1 MKGASSFLIQ
11 VTKYLAGAE
20 EVVLIS
26 KGDDFHAVACNRRLA
41 SANVTRKFH
50 CVKSILKAN
59 FCTGNFC
66 VKAMSSRIWT
76 MSGSGGH
83 ISVLRVNSPPAGI
96 AVENFEQGDL
106 LLKVPKISSDKIVS
120 PSVEINNN
128 EIGGSGMN
136 PLSVVVAAAERMY
149 GFFG

>member
-1 MKGASSFLIQ
+1 MKGASGFLIQ
-11 VTKYLAGAE
+11 VTIYLAGAE

-26 KGDDFHAVACNRRLA
+26 KSDDFHAVACNRPLA
-41 SANVTRKFH
+41 SANVTCKFH
-50 CVKSILKAN
+50 CVKGILESN
-59 FCTGNFC
+59 FCMENFR
-66 VKAMSSRIWT
+66 VKAMSSRVGT
-76 MSGSGGH
+76 LSRAGGH
-83 ISVLRVNSPPAGI
+83 NSVLRVNSPPAGI

-106 LLKVPKISSDKIVS
+106 LLEVPKIPSDKIVS